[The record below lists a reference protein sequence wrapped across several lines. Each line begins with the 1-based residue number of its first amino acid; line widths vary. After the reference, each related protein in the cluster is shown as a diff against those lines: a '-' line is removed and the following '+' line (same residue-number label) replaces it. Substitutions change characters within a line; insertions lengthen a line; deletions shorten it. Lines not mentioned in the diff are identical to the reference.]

1 MGDKV
6 QQPAPDEPK
15 QTTDKGLEIPVPKR
29 SDVMDAFKRVLR
41 PTKPKG

>member
-6 QQPAPDEPK
+6 QQPASDEPK

-29 SDVMDAFKRVLR
+29 EDVMDALKRAAQ
-41 PTKPKG
+41 PKKP